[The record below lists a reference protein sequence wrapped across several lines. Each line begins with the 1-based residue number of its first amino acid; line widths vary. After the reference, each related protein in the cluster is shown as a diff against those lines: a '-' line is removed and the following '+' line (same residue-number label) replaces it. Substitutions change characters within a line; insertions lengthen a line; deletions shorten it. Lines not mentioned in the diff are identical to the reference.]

1 MERMWYP
8 ITIATQSATQVEWLQ
23 AWDAET
29 TGDFGRP
36 AGVFQLIDF
45 GFRGVSSVQ
54 TAAIGGAAHIAGGAV
69 PPQVGSDNLASVVYG
84 KRFYSGKGIGG
95 WGASIPASERRRA
108 DARLTKALKRW
119 ASSPRDALNLEGD
132 APLAAAALQR
142 AYLGL
147 ARRCHPDKGGSHRVF
162 LAVKAARDA
171 LADDADGP
179 TDPVRPGSED
189 ARYFAD
195 DPLFGAV
202 HDDAGYESRFWS
214 DDVASGAG
222 ARDRAAM
229 WAKFDADFDAR
240 RRAGADAAARPLGVR

>member
-1 MERMWYP
+1 MGSPTCSSRADHHE
-8 ITIATQSATQVEWLQ
+8 ASASPMDKHAALVALEHT
-23 AWDAET
+23 ANDAST
-29 TGDFGRP
+29 
-36 AGVFQLIDF
+36 
-45 GFRGVSSVQ
+45 
-54 TAAIGGAAHIAGGAV
+54 
-69 PPQVGSDNLASVVYG
+69 
-84 KRFYSGKGIGG
+84 
-95 WGASIPASERRRA
+95 PASERA
-108 DARLTKALKRW
+108 EARLTKALKRW

-171 LADDADGP
+171 LADDAEGP

-222 ARDRAAM
+222 TRDRAAM
-229 WAKFDADFDAR
+229 WTLR
-240 RRAGADAAARPLGVR
+240 RGL

>member
-1 MERMWYP
+1 MQ
-8 ITIATQSATQVEWLQ
+8 IVAVEV
-23 AWDAET
+23 E
-29 TGDFGRP
+29 
-36 AGVFQLIDF
+36 V
-45 GFRGVSSVQ
+45 
-54 TAAIGGAAHIAGGAV
+54 
-69 PPQVGSDNLASVVYG
+69 
-84 KRFYSGKGIGG
+84 
-95 WGASIPASERRRA
+95 
-108 DARLTKALKRW
+108 
-119 ASSPRDALNLEGD
+119 
-132 APLAAAALQR
+132 LAAAGA
-142 AYLGL
+142 GMN
-147 ARRCHPDKGGSHRVF
+147 DT
-162 LAVKAARDA
+162 
-171 LADDADGP
+171 DADGP

>member
-1 MERMWYP
+1 MGSPARSSRAERN
-8 ITIATQSATQVEWLQ
+8 TRASASPMDHHAALVALEHT
-23 AWDAET
+23 ANDAST
-29 TGDFGRP
+29 
-36 AGVFQLIDF
+36 
-45 GFRGVSSVQ
+45 
-54 TAAIGGAAHIAGGAV
+54 
-69 PPQVGSDNLASVVYG
+69 
-84 KRFYSGKGIGG
+84 
-95 WGASIPASERRRA
+95 PASERRRA
-108 DARLTKALKRW
+108 EAELTKALKRW

-171 LADDADGP
+171 LADDAEGP

-229 WAKFDADFDAR
+229 WAEFDADFDAR
-240 RRAGADAAARPLGVR
+240 RRAGADAAARPLGVS

>member
-1 MERMWYP
+1 MDHHAALVALEH
-8 ITIATQSATQVEWLQ
+8 TAN
-23 AWDAET
+23 DAST
-29 TGDFGRP
+29 P
-36 AGVFQLIDF
+36 ALE
-45 GFRGVSSVQ
+45 S
-54 TAAIGGAAHIAGGAV
+54 
-69 PPQVGSDNLASVVYG
+69 
-84 KRFYSGKGIGG
+84 
-95 WGASIPASERRRA
+95 RRA
-108 DARLTKALKRW
+108 EAQLTKALKRW

-171 LADDADGP
+171 LADGAEGP

-229 WAKFDADFDAR
+229 WRRFDAEFDAR
-240 RRAGADAAARPLGVR
+240 RRAGADAAARPLGVS